1 MDYSKIDEKEII
13 KLARTDENASEYV
26 LDKYKG
32 LVISLARKHY
42 LDGGDIEDLISE
54 GMIGLYKAI
63 LTFDETASASFMTYA
78 HVVISRQMI
87 NAVKKG
93 SSINKITGKKEL
105 PIAEV
110 EDVWTATDPFEQIFA
125 NDDWEKYSEK
135 LGKLL
140 SQFEYKAMMLYLA
153 GETYHD
159 IAKKLVKEVKSVDN
173 AIARAKKKIAKDLD
187 E

>member
-13 KLARTDENASEYV
+13 KLARTDEKASEYV

-63 LTFDETASASFMTYA
+63 LTFDENNSATFLTYA
-78 HVVISRQMI
+78 HVVITRQMI

-93 SSINKITGKKEL
+93 ASINKITGKSDVLIED
-105 PIAEV
+105 V
-110 EDVWTATDPFEQIFA
+110 EDIFTESDPFEQVLA
-125 NDDWEKYSEK
+125 NDDWEKYSER
-135 LGKLL
+135 LGKIL

-153 GETYHD
+153 GETYRD

>member
-13 KLARTDENASEYV
+13 KLARTDEKASEYV

-63 LTFDETASASFMTYA
+63 LTFDENNSATFLTYA
-78 HVVISRQMI
+78 HVVITRQMI

-93 SSINKITGKKEL
+93 ASINKITGK
-105 PIAEV
+105 
-110 EDVWTATDPFEQIFA
+110 
-125 NDDWEKYSEK
+125 S
-135 LGKLL
+135 
-140 SQFEYKAMMLYLA
+140 
-153 GETYHD
+153 D
-159 IAKKLVKEVKSVDN
+159 ILIE
-173 AIARAKKKIAKDLD
+173 
-187 E
+187 